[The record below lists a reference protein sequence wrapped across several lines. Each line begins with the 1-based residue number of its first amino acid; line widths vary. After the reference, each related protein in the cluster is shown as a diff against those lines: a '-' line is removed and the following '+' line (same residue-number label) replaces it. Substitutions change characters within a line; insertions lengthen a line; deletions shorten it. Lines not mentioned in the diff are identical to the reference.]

1 MEFMN
6 DVIYE
11 KILEICGKDEIVS
24 IYNYDDNEKF
34 DVGFILAA
42 SEEYYIIK
50 NINEEGKYNGYILGE
65 MSNISALGVRENYLY
80 NILVLYDMAKR
91 RHLLKDIEGS
101 NLIVELLNYSKKE
114 NYIISLEVN
123 NSGNFDVQGFIS
135 SVDEKC
141 IIVDKIN
148 DDGKKDG
155 YIYIDTES
163 VNSIRCDTRNERIL
177 KKLYTH
183 KQERT

>member
-65 MSNISALGVRENYLY
+65 MSNISALW
-80 NILVLYDMAKR
+80 KR
-91 RHLLKDIEGS
+91 A
-101 NLIVELLNYSKKE
+101 
-114 NYIISLEVN
+114 
-123 NSGNFDVQGFIS
+123 
-135 SVDEKC
+135 
-141 IIVDKIN
+141 
-148 DDGKKDG
+148 
-155 YIYIDTES
+155 
-163 VNSIRCDTRNERIL
+163 
-177 KKLYTH
+177 
-183 KQERT
+183 